1 MSDCTLIG
9 FAFNNPDETNDYH
22 APKWGLL
29 VSPDELRYDELF
41 GNPLIAEADS
51 FAFMNEQLLDYVR
64 LAIAEVERFLNIDIL
79 PRLIRYND
87 RIDGNGNEVPRS
99 DIDDVAYLTTLKTEK
114 QRNDLY
120 RREPGYPYRVISAKH
135 EARIKL
141 RRRPV
146 RDVLSANFADP
157 YTGNTVVNL
166 MPYRIVKKDL
176 TGVCYF
182 RPNRLTGGSYGWD
195 IIWQTYFIAPYSRD
209 MQDIFMIDYTTGY
222 EKASHVP
229 DDLRWLIK
237 KLSAINLMAT
247 YGDGKFAA
255 VASRSVSLNSVS
267 ESISTTMSATSAAFG
282 ARILQ
287 YQKEIKEWL
296 AVNKQKYSRTSIGV
310 L

>member
-1 MSDCTLIG
+1 MAECTLVG

-29 VSPDELRYDELF
+29 VSSDELRYDELF

-51 FAFMNEQLLDYVR
+51 FAFTNEQLLDYVR

-79 PRLIRYND
+79 PRLIRYED
-87 RIDGNGNEVPRS
+87 RIDAGGNEIPRS
-99 DIDDVAYLTTLKTEK
+99 DIDDSGYLSTLKTEK
-114 QRNDLY
+114 QKNELY
-120 RREPGYPYRVISAKH
+120 IRESGYPYRVLAARH
-135 EARIKL
+135 EARLKL

-146 RDVLSANFADP
+146 RDVLTANFADP
-157 YTGNTVVNL
+157 YTGTTVIDL
-166 MPYRIVKKDL
+166 TPYRVVKKGL
-176 TGVCYF
+176 VGVCYF
-182 RPNRLTGGSYGWD
+182 RPNRIAGRTYSWD
-195 IIWQTYFIAPYSRD
+195 LVWQNYLIAPYTRD
-209 MQDIFMIDYTTGY
+209 IQDIFLIDYTTGY

-237 KLSAINLMAT
+237 KLSAVNLMAT

-287 YQKEIKEWL
+287 YQKEIKEWI
-296 AVNKQKYSRTSIGV
+296 ATNKQKYSRTSIGV